1 MDTEYRRTPQD
12 LALEY
17 ASAVRTIEERKRR
30 CPATAEGLAYAARM
44 DEIAAGLGVCVSEP
58 GVLVSTPEELAI
70 AEQALI
76 DARAALA
83 QTLVEFLALDTARQ
97 RTGVATPQTV
107 PVVTAARQP
116 IARSTE

>member
-1 MDTEYRRTPQD
+1 MDTAYRRTPQD

-44 DEIAAGLGVCVSEP
+44 HEIAAGLGVCVSEP
-58 GVLVSTPEELAI
+58 GVLVSTREELAI

-83 QTLVEFLALDTARQ
+83 ETLVEFLALDTARE
-97 RTGVATPQTV
+97 RMAAPAAQTA